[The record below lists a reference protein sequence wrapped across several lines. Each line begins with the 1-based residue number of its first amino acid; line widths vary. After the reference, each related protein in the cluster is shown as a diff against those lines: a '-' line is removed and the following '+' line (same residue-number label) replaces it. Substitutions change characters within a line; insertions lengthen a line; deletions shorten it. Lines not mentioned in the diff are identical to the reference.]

1 MFAITSTDYAPWN
14 IINSDNKLSAH
25 LSSIHLVLDKFDYP
39 KKDQIYL
46 GEVTR
51 VDELDKM
58 GALRETSEETG
69 LNIDYLKVTES
80 LGKIEYIR
88 KYDGVDYKKIVYWF
102 KMDYALGT
110 EVDLVP
116 DEGEGIEC
124 CKWIK
129 TSSISQLKTRKYLK
143 KFVELNFHPNT

>member
-58 GALRETSEETG
+58 GS
-69 LNIDYLKVTES
+69 
-80 LGKIEYIR
+80 IEI
-88 KYDGVDYKKIVYWF
+88 DGVWFNGLTQQQFNILERLKIHA
-102 KMDYALGT
+102 D
-110 EVDLVP
+110 
-116 DEGEGIEC
+116 
-124 CKWIK
+124 
-129 TSSISQLKTRKYLK
+129 
-143 KFVELNFHPNT
+143 

>member
-1 MFAITSTDYAPWN
+1 MRTDTEDIVLPSKIAAGGVV
-14 IINSDNKLSAH
+14 SVKNKTLLIKKYGSW
-25 LSSIHLVLDKFDYP
+25 DFP
-39 KKDQIYL
+39 KGKIEK
-46 GEVTR
+46 GESV
-51 VDELDKM
+51 EAC
-58 GALRETSEETG
+58 ALRETSEATG

-143 KFVELNFHPNT
+143 KFVELNFHHNT